1 MKGDDSTIEFNFQ
14 TQIEEIKNNSPNTK
28 NMKTK
33 GDDSTII

>member
-14 TQIEEIKNNSPNTK
+14 TKTAEIKNNSP